1 MSTRRRLDAVARR
14 LATQRRPQDD
24 AARRERERLDAMTD
38 DELARNVAALER
50 ALELL
55 REWSPDFAAEL
66 DAVEL

>member
-1 MSTRRRLDAVARR
+1 MSARRRLDAVARR
-14 LATQRRPQDD
+14 LDAQRRPQDD

>member
-1 MSTRRRLDAVARR
+1 VARLLDA
-14 LATQRRPQDD
+14 QRRPQED
-24 AARRERERLDAMTD
+24 AQRRERERLDAMTD

>member
-1 MSTRRRLDAVARR
+1 MSARRRLDAVARR
-14 LATQRRPQDD
+14 LDAQRRPQDD

-38 DELARNVAALER
+38 DELACNVAALER

>member
-1 MSTRRRLDAVARR
+1 MSTRRRLAAVAR
-14 LATQRRPQDD
+14 LLDAQRRPQED
-24 AARRERERLDAMTD
+24 AQRRERERLDAMTD

>member
-1 MSTRRRLDAVARR
+1 MSARRRLDAVARG
-14 LATQRRPQDD
+14 LDAQRRPQDD

-66 DAVEL
+66 DAVKL

>member
-1 MSTRRRLDAVARR
+1 MSTRRRLDAVAR
-14 LATQRRPQDD
+14 LLDAQRRPQED
-24 AARRERERLDAMTD
+24 AQRRERERLDAMTD